1 MNPERMAQPARAA
14 FHAAY
19 SGSVHHRTDQ
29 PPARRAA
36 KIPKTN
42 IRAPIRPGL
51 QWADA
56 MHRIEP
62 VDKVR
67 RPRHRPKMTSPEPA
81 AFLQVSAHHPGF
93 PPPQVPRPQPP
104 HTRPNGL

>member
-67 RPRHRPKMTSPEPA
+67 WHRHRPKMPSLEPA
-81 AFLQVSAHHPGF
+81 AFLEAADQDRKS
-93 PPPQVPRPQPP
+93 
-104 HTRPNGL
+104 TRLNSSH